1 MREILKKLIWSF
13 MLCTS
18 VAQAQIPQDLLN
30 KAKAMG
36 ISDAQIQQE
45 MSKHTGSSSTGS
57 ASGTIEDVLSDET
70 ESESGRWTQNE
81 EQEDIEKS
89 IKEIEEE
96 EKPEKDLTG
105 TIYGQNI
112 FSGSNS
118 YSRATSKLSFAPDFN
133 IPTPV
138 DYTLAG
144 GDEILI
150 NVWGASELKLKQKIS
165 PEGVISIPNVGP
177 VSLSGL
183 TVDEASIH
191 IKQQLGRII
200 SDLVNEEDPTTFV
213 SVSLGKIRSI
223 TVNVVGEARKP
234 GTYTLPSLS
243 TLFNALYAAG
253 GINSIGTLR
262 NIKVFR
268 KSKLIAT
275 LDVYDYLQKGVFD
288 TNVRLENE
296 DLVLIE
302 PYENHISTGG
312 KLKRNRIFEL
322 KKGETLSDL
331 IKLAGGFRGDAF
343 SKNIQVI
350 RNNGDRISIATV
362 DAKDFGTF
370 ALSDNDSITVDSII
384 PIYNNRVTVKGAVWR
399 PRAYELSSTT
409 NSVKRLIETAA
420 GVKGDEFLG
429 RAQLTRQNK
438 DFTKKIIA
446 VNIKGILNG
455 SAPDIELLPE
465 DELYIPS
472 LEALKEAYTFSVHG
486 AVNLSD
492 SIFEYRNNM
501 TVEDAII
508 MAGGLREAAANVNVE
523 IARRIKNP
531 NALNENNQVAE
542 VFKFTLTPNLEVVQ
556 GKELF
561 ALKPFDQVFVRFSPG
576 YQEQQLVEIKGE
588 ALFKGSY
595 VLAKK
600 NQRLSDLITQAG
612 GITSQAYIKGASL
625 KRQLTDDEKLRLE
638 TTLKIAANSGQ
649 KNQMD
654 ITELDIKNY
663 SVGINLEKALSNPG
677 SLHDVVLRD
686 GDILEIPEFQST
698 VKVSG
703 SVTYP
708 NSVTYEKG
716 MSVKDC
722 LAQAGGYADLA
733 RKKPIVVY
741 MNGKVGI
748 TKRTFI
754 FFKKYPKIEPGCE
767 VLIPT
772 KRYKDNS
779 YLLPQIMGVATSTM
793 SMAAV
798 LASILN

>member
-1 MREILKKLIWSF
+1 MREIFKKLIWSF

-45 MSKHTGSSSTGS
+45 MSKHTGSNKGGNSLNTTEKTLGS
-57 ASGTIEDVLSDET
+57 DSEEDFS
-70 ESESGRWTQNE
+70 RWTPE
-81 EQEDIEKS
+81 EDLEGSEK
-89 IKEIEEE
+89 KEKKEKKDKDKEEE
-96 EKPEKDLTG
+96 EKDLTG
-105 TIYGQNI
+105 TIYGRDI
-112 FSGSNS
+112 FSISD
-118 YSRATSKLSFAPDFN
+118 ADTDSKLSFEPDYN
-133 IPTPV
+133 IPTPI
-138 DYTLAG
+138 DYTLAA
-144 GDEILI
+144 GDEVLI
-150 NVWGASELKLKQKIS
+150 NVWGASEFKLTQKIS
-165 PEGVISIPNVGP
+165 PEGIITIPNVGP
-177 VSLSGL
+177 ISLSGL
-183 TVDEASIH
+183 TVDAASIR
-191 IKQQLGRII
+191 IKQQLGRIM
-200 SDLVNEEDPTTFV
+200 SDLLSEEDPNTFV

-253 GINSIGTLR
+253 GINKIGTLR

-288 TNVRLENE
+288 TNIRLENE

-302 PYENHISTGG
+302 PYENHIITAG

-322 KKGETLSDL
+322 KKGETLKDL
-331 IKLAGGFRGDAF
+331 INLAGGFRGDAF

-370 ALSDNDSITVDSII
+370 ALTDNDSITVDSII

-399 PRAYELSSTT
+399 PREYELSSTT

-446 VNIKGILNG
+446 VDIKGILNG
-455 SAPDIELLPE
+455 STADMELLPE

-472 LEALKEAYTFSVHG
+472 IEELREKYTFSVHG
-486 AVNLSD
+486 AVNFTD

-508 MAGGLREAAANVNVE
+508 MAGGLQEAAANINVE
-523 IARRIKNP
+523 VARRIKNP
-531 NALNENNQVAE
+531 NSLNENNQVAE
-542 VFKFTLTPNLEVVQ
+542 VFKFTLTPNLETTQ
-556 GKELF
+556 GEELF
-561 ALKPFDQVFVRFSPG
+561 ALEPFDQVFVRFSPG
-576 YQEQQLVEIKGE
+576 YQEQQLVEVKGE
-588 ALFKGSY
+588 ALFQGSY
-595 VLAKK
+595 VLSKK

-612 GITSQAYIKGASL
+612 GITRQAYIKGASL
-625 KRQLTDDEKLRLE
+625 KRKLTEDEQLRLE
-638 TTLKIAANSGQ
+638 TTLKIATNSAQ
-649 KNQMD
+649 KD
-654 ITELDIKNY
+654 STDLSELDIQTY
-663 SVGINLEKALSNPG
+663 SVGIDLEKALTNPG
-677 SLHDVVLRD
+677 SLHDVVLRA

-708 NSVTYEKG
+708 NSVTFEKG
-716 MSVKDC
+716 MTVKDC

-733 RKKPIVVY
+733 RKKPVVVY
-741 MNGKVGI
+741 MNGKVGV

-754 FFKKYPKIEPGCE
+754 FFKKYPKVEPGCE

-779 YLLPQIMGVATSTM
+779 NILPQIMGITSSTM

-798 LASILN
+798 LSTIL